1 MTRTHPFASF
11 ALLAYAI
18 SWAAWSLAIAF
29 PGTIAAT
36 LGFYAGGFGP
46 LLAALLV
53 LHRQGRALWP
63 WFRGLFHWRVAPGWY
78 AFAILFPAL
87 LMAVASAAFLAT
99 GGTLTPALLPERLV
113 QYLPTLVVMAL
124 IGGGNEEPGWR
135 GFGLP
140 HLQRRFSPL
149 AATFLLGLVWA
160 FWHLPLL
167 GTSPGALAAP
177 AGEIATRILLLLV
190 SITAHAFWY
199 TWLIN
204 RTGSVL
210 LCILL
215 HAGYNATNG
224 LLLLVP
230 VEAMHGDAEAR
241 MLPIMTAVV
250 VGSAVLLTLATRG
263 RLGGPA
269 RRPAG

>member
-1 MTRTHPFASF
+1 MIRTHPFTSF

-29 PGTIAAT
+29 PGTLAAT

-53 LHRQGRALWP
+53 LRHQGQPLWP
-63 WFRGLFHWRVAPGWY
+63 WFRALFRWRLAPGWY
-78 AFAILFPAL
+78 AFALLFPAL
-87 LMAVASAAFLAT
+87 LMAIASAAYVAT
-99 GGTLTPALLPERLV
+99 GGSLTPALIPERLA
-113 QYLPTLVVMAL
+113 QYLPTLIVMAL

-135 GFGLP
+135 GFALP
-140 HLQRRFSPL
+140 ELQRRVTPL
-149 AATFLLGLVWA
+149 TATLVLGLVWA

-167 GTSPGALAAP
+167 GTSPEALDAP
-177 AGEIATRILLLLV
+177 IQDIALRVLLLIA

-230 VEAMHGDAEAR
+230 PDQMHGAAEAR
-241 MLPIMTAVV
+241 MLPIMTAVI
-250 VGSAVLLTLATRG
+250 VGSALVLTVATRG
-263 RLGGPA
+263 RLGQEA
-269 RRPAG
+269 QRLR